1 MASKSRRTIK
11 FIIDCLIVG
20 LGILSVLYS
29 VLILTSPT
37 YWFEYKA
44 IIPTQT
50 GYHVG
55 EEVYFRS
62 YSRIERDVPISYN
75 DTLFCEFGNWYG
87 IYDSVPSNR
96 PWGKG
101 MNYFDKGTPPRRR
114 AGDLPARKTTCLLHS
129 TITAYVWFWV
139 IKRQNINSSTFDI
152 Y

>member
-20 LGILSVLYS
+20 LGILSILYS
-29 VLILTSPT
+29 ALILTSPT

-55 EEVYFRS
+55 EDVYFRS

-75 DTLFCEFGNWYG
+75 DTLFCEFGN
-87 IYDSVPSNR
+87 
-96 PWGKG
+96 
-101 MNYFDKGTPPRRR
+101 
-114 AGDLPARKTTCLLHS
+114 
-129 TITAYVWFWV
+129 
-139 IKRQNINSSTFDI
+139 
-152 Y
+152 